1 MYDAGRT
8 SLLQSLKG
16 RKRRAVLSVGYHDA
30 VGFSLFQ
37 FSAEGQLGAG
47 IGAQLQ
53 HGKVTAEHRPAL
65 HVIHVHIQL
74 HIFGNGISRAQANL
88 DVMHL
93 RVADGDVVRNQKYLF
108 AIGRRGVRSLLR
120 RIGDSIF
127 AGICR
132 SSGSVTLWQQKKKQ
146 YNCGQCRQNAQR
158 LRLKRYMQGC
168 IFLPVTCTKRV
179 QVRKI
184 CKILYPAERELS
196 SLGASARNGGER
208 A

>member
-1 MYDAGRT
+1 MAPAHSATSSRKWVRCREDIAVERYFFKRRVGMYDAGRT

-30 VGFSLFQ
+30 IGFSLFQ

-146 YNCGQCRQNAQR
+146 YN
-158 LRLKRYMQGC
+158 
-168 IFLPVTCTKRV
+168 
-179 QVRKI
+179 
-184 CKILYPAERELS
+184 
-196 SLGASARNGGER
+196 
-208 A
+208 